1 MSEHLL
7 FLTGSLAEESLNQV
21 LHEMA
26 PAPVSWEVRPL
37 KIKVAALLTADMIKR
52 QLPDTGNASRV
63 VIPGRCCGD
72 LQGLSEH
79 FGVPFQRGPEELRD
93 LPEWL
98 GQSGKPADLSQHDV
112 LIFAEVVDAPNLT
125 PAGILHRAEQFRQ
138 DGADVIDL
146 GGLPDQPFPHLAE
159 SVRLLKSEG
168 FRVSVDSHRD
178 EELLAGGRA
187 GADYLLSLTEKS
199 LWIADE
205 VASTPILIP
214 ASSGDLEGLQRAWET
229 LAARGRQSY
238 IDPILEPIHFGFT
251 DSIVRYHEAR
261 RRLPEA
267 PMMMGVGNLTELTE
281 ADTSGINAL
290 LFGIISELHVGAVLT
305 TAVSPHCR
313 SAIREADLSRRIM
326 YRSRA
331 DRTLPKRLH
340 GGLSNRHERNPF
352 PYDSEEI
359 RAAAARVRDRN
370 FRIQVSREGI
380 HIYNREG
387 LHRATDPF
395 ELFPHLGV
403 EEDGSHAFYL
413 GVELARAQIALQ
425 LGKRYTQDQLLKWG
439 VAAPQPEE
447 ERLEYAKPGT
457 TKQKRKPL
465 PRKAVG

>member
-7 FLTGSLAEESLNQV
+7 FLTGSLAEASLNQV
-21 LHEMA
+21 LHDLA
-26 PAPVSWEVRPL
+26 PSPISWEVRPL
-37 KIKVAALLTADMIKR
+37 KVKVAALLTADMIKR
-52 QLPDTGNASRV
+52 QLPHTGNASRV
-63 VIPGRCCGD
+63 VIPGRCRGD
-72 LQGLSEH
+72 LQALSEH
-79 FGVPFQRGPEELRD
+79 FGVPFQRGPDELRD

-98 GQSGKPADLSQHDV
+98 GESGQPVDLSQHDV

-125 PAGILHRAEQFRQ
+125 PAEILQRAERFRQ

-159 SVRLLKSEG
+159 SVRLLKSAG
-168 FRVSVDSHRD
+168 FQVSVDSHRE
-178 EELLAGGRA
+178 EELLTGGKA
-187 GADYLLSLTEKS
+187 GADYLLSLTEQT

-205 VASTPILIP
+205 VDATPILIP
-214 ASSGDLEGLQRAWET
+214 GTEGDLDSLQRAWER
-229 LAARGRQSY
+229 LAVQGRHSY

-261 RRLPEA
+261 RRLPDA
-267 PMMMGVGNLTELTE
+267 AMMMGVGNLTELTE

-331 DRTLPKRLH
+331 ELTLPKRLH

-352 PYDSEEI
+352 PYDSTEI
-359 RAAAARVRDRN
+359 RKAAEQVKDRN
-370 FRIQVSREGI
+370 FRIQVNQDGI

-395 ELFPHLGV
+395 DLFPHLGV

-413 GVELARAQIALQ
+413 GVELARAQVALQ
-425 LGKRYTQDQLLKWG
+425 LGKRYTQDQLLDWG
-439 VAAPQPEE
+439 VATPAAEE
-447 ERLEYAKPGT
+447 NLLEYAKPGS
-457 TKQKRKPL
+457 TKKHRKPV
-465 PRKAVG
+465 PRKAID

>member
-7 FLTGSLAEESLNQV
+7 FLTGSLAEASLNQV
-21 LHEMA
+21 LHDLA
-26 PAPVSWEVRPL
+26 PSPISWEVRPL
-37 KIKVAALLTADMIKR
+37 KVKVAALLTADMIKR
-52 QLPDTGNASRV
+52 QLPHTGNASRV
-63 VIPGRCCGD
+63 VIPGRCRGD
-72 LQGLSEH
+72 LQALSEH
-79 FGVPFQRGPEELRD
+79 FGVPFQRGPDELRD

-98 GQSGKPADLSQHDV
+98 GESGQPVDLSQHDV

-125 PAGILHRAEQFRQ
+125 PAEILQRAERFRQ

-159 SVRLLKSEG
+159 SVRLLKSAG
-168 FRVSVDSHRD
+168 FQVSVDSHRE
-178 EELLAGGRA
+178 EELLAGGKA
-187 GADYLLSLTEKS
+187 GADYLLSLTEQT

-205 VASTPILIP
+205 VDATPILIP
-214 ASSGDLEGLQRAWET
+214 GTEGDLDSLQRAWER
-229 LAARGRQSY
+229 LAVQGRHSY

-261 RRLPEA
+261 RRLPDA
-267 PMMMGVGNLTELTE
+267 AMMMGVGNLTELTE

-331 DRTLPKRLH
+331 ERTLPKRLH

-352 PYDSEEI
+352 PYDSTEI
-359 RAAAARVRDRN
+359 HKAAEQVKDRN
-370 FRIQVSREGI
+370 FRIQVNQDGI

-395 ELFPHLGV
+395 DLFPHLGV

-413 GVELARAQIALQ
+413 GVELARAQVALQ
-425 LGKRYTQDQLLKWG
+425 LGKRYTQDQLLDWG
-439 VAAPQPEE
+439 VATPAAEE
-447 ERLEYAKPGT
+447 NLLEYAKPGS
-457 TKQKRKPL
+457 TKKRRKPA